1 MGEHSKE
8 KVEGEMPARKQL
20 ISYIDRWISPVETG
34 LNIVGAVLIGFL
46 MLFTV
51 GEIVG
56 RYLFN
61 SPIKGHV
68 EIVQLTM
75 AGVVFLGIAF
85 TQKVGG
91 HVRMELFIVRVLKGR
106 LRLIVES
113 FTLLLA
119 LFIFAIIT
127 VYSLQDTLYCLSIG
141 DNTPLLY
148 WPTWPSKLCI
158 PVGSFFLC
166 LRLVIQIVQYLSQA
180 VVDVEPKE
188 L

>member
-1 MGEHSKE
+1 MGEHPKE
-8 KVEGEMPARKQL
+8 KLEGEMPARKQL
-20 ISYIDRWISPVETG
+20 ISYIDRWVSPVETG

-91 HVRMELFIVRVLKGR
+91 HVRMEFVVNALKGR

-119 LFIFAIIT
+119 LFIFAMIT

-166 LRLVIQIVQYLSQA
+166 LRLVLQIIQHLSQA
-180 VVDVEPKE
+180 VVGVERGE

>member
-8 KVEGEMPARKQL
+8 KLEGEICARKQL
-20 ISYIDRWISPVETG
+20 ISHIDRWLSPLEAG
-34 LNIVGAVLIGFL
+34 LNIVGAALVGFL

-91 HVRMELFIVRVLKGR
+91 HVRMEFVVSALKGW
-106 LRLIVES
+106 LRIITES
-113 FTLLLA
+113 FTLLLS
-119 LFIFAIIT
+119 LFIFAMIT

-158 PVGSFFLC
+158 PLGSFFLC

-180 VVDVEPKE
+180 VVGIEPKE